1 MKDQKFTNSHSA
13 RTGSPPHPSFLK
25 AAKKTSKKK
34 TKAAKRT
41 SKKKTKPKFVESE
54 LNVKA
59 SKELEEEVRAELE
72 EEKEEKS
79 IANLIAKNGVCP
91 EENNET

>member
-25 AAKKTSKKK
+25 AA
-34 TKAAKRT
+34 
-41 SKKKTKPKFVESE
+41 KKTKPKFVESE

-91 EENNET
+91 EENNEN

>member
-1 MKDQKFTNSHSA
+1 MKDSKFTNSHSA
-13 RTGSPPHPSFLK
+13 RTGSPLHPSFLK

-34 TKAAKRT
+34 A
-41 SKKKTKPKFVESE
+41 KPKFVESE

-59 SKELEEEVRAELE
+59 SEELEEEVRAELE

-79 IANLIAKNGVCP
+79 IANLIQESGVYP